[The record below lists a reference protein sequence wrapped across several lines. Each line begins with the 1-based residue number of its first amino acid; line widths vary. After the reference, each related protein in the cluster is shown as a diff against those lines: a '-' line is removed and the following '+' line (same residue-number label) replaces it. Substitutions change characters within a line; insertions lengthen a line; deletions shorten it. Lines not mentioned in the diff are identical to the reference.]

1 MLNSCKLEHRREKN
15 SRIPVMEKITSAQN
29 SRIKAY
35 AKLHTRKE
43 RDHTGLFLIEGEH
56 LLEEAEKE
64 NMVETVLTD
73 TPDQYQLKNMI
84 EVTPEIMK
92 KLSSNVS
99 AIHLIGVCHKKQM
112 KIEAPHRLLLLDDI
126 QDPGNFGTLIR
137 TAVSFGC
144 DGAVCSRDTV
154 DLYNEKTIRST
165 QGAMFHMPV
174 VYADLSAYLDDL
186 HKDGFTVIATALRNA
201 VPMHEIEKKEKMAF
215 ILGNEGNGVSLSL
228 QNMADER
235 LFIEMN
241 GFESLNVAVAG
252 GIVMYQYHQ

>member
-1 MLNSCKLEHRREKN
+1 
-15 SRIPVMEKITSAQN
+15 MEKITSAQN

-43 RDHTGLFLIEGEH
+43 REHTGLFLIEGEH

-137 TAVSFGC
+137 TAVSFGF
-144 DGAVCSRDTV
+144 DGVVCSRDTV

-165 QGAMFHMPV
+165 QNKYYFSGRLFRLLLKCGIFIFQKRNECLRIEEFFRQAIAELNRDMSVILSGDFAFAKFRV
-174 VYADLSAYLDDL
+174 NDLFPCHSILL
-186 HKDGFTVIATALRNA
+186 PHRNA
-201 VPMHEIEKKEKMAF
+201 VHSD
-215 ILGNEGNGVSLSL
+215 G
-228 QNMADER
+228 
-235 LFIEMN
+235 
-241 GFESLNVAVAG
+241 
-252 GIVMYQYHQ
+252 

>member
-1 MLNSCKLEHRREKN
+1 MLNSCKLETIKQKKSTINH
-15 SRIPVMEKITSAQN
+15 MEKITSAQN
-29 SRIKAY
+29 SRIKACVR
-35 AKLHTRKE
+35 LHTRKE
-43 RDHTGLFLIEGEH
+43 RDRTGLFLIEGDH

-64 NMVETVLTD
+64 NIVETLFTD
-73 TPDQYQLKNMI
+73 LPQKYGSDHTI

-99 AIHLIGVCHKKQM
+99 SVHVIALCHKK
-112 KIEAPHRLLLLDDI
+112 KLEIKDPHRLLLLDEI

-137 TAVSFGC
+137 TAVSFDF
-144 DGAVCSRDTV
+144 DGVICSKNTV
-154 DLYNEKTIRST
+154 DLYNDKTIRST

-174 VYADLSAYLDDL
+174 VYTDLSSCISNLQQN
-186 HKDGFTVIATALRNA
+186 GFAVIATALRQA
-201 VPMHEIEKKEKMAF
+201 KPMQEIEKKEKMAF
-215 ILGNEGNGVSLSL
+215 ILGNEGSGVSLSL
-228 QNMADER
+228 QDQADDR